1 MVSPSNK
8 KKPTKSRVSG
18 TQLLRKKGDRNEN
31 TNYKPLKSKHFYLD
45 LKGYKGA
52 QTIASDIINLGGHV
66 EEFLTREVNYV
77 ITTRTV
83 NQTSGR
89 GSPNSDQTA
98 SPSAVASPSPLTPQP
113 HSSLASNSHD
123 SPLNVD
129 SPTEVTKKK
138 ARTRT
143 EALLERVCV
152 RRQGTSDV
160 LENARLW
167 NVPVWP
173 LQKLVKWLTSI
184 KEKEKLH
191 ISKTGNNTSSK
202 SSSALSGATKVQRMK
217 APYIKTEAFSRLYK
231 PLYKELS
238 SWPTLHLNCGFGVSP
253 FADPRQV
260 KAKQQPK
267 TSSAHKDGH
276 KEKGGRGQ
284 KRKESGYCELC
295 SSSYTNLRLHLQSD
309 SHLAFVRDQS
319 NYLDLDELIRGS
331 KEVIEAPNAV

>member
-1 MVSPSNK
+1 M
-8 KKPTKSRVSG
+8 
-18 TQLLRKKGDRNEN
+18 
-31 TNYKPLKSKHFYLD
+31 D

-66 EEFLTREVNYV
+66 EEFLSREVNYV
-77 ITTRTV
+77 ITTRSVSQATE
-83 NQTSGR
+83 R
-89 GSPNSDQTA
+89 RSPNSDQTA
-98 SPSAVASPSPLTPQP
+98 SPSTVASPSPLTPQP
-113 HSSLASNSHD
+113 LSSLASQSHD

-129 SPTEVTKKK
+129 SPTEVTKKR

-173 LQKLVKWLTSI
+173 LQKLVKWLTGI
-184 KEKEKLH
+184 KEREKLH
-191 ISKTGNNTSSK
+191 TSRGNNTSSK
-202 SSSALSGATKVQRMK
+202 SSSSSLSGATKVQRMK
-217 APYIKTEAFSRLYK
+217 APYIKTEAFTRLYK

-238 SWPTLHLNCGFGVSP
+238 AWPTLHLNCGFGVSP

-267 TSSAHKDGH
+267 SSSAHKDH
-276 KEKGGRGQ
+276 QKEKTGRGQ

-295 SSSYTNLRLHLQSD
+295 TSSYTNLRLHLQSD
-309 SHLAFVRDQS
+309 SHLAFVRDNN
-319 NYLDLDELIRGS
+319 NYQDLDDLIRGS
-331 KEVIEAPNAV
+331 KEVIESPNAV